1 MIALSARG
9 LSVRLG
15 ARLVLDEVGLAARGG
30 ELVALVGPSGSG
42 KTTLLQLLAGELAP
56 DAGEVCVDGEPLR
69 PGDPQHTARLGR
81 VLQLHALVP
90 VLTAGENVELA
101 MRARGVSG
109 APARE
114 RAEQALTRVGLGEV
128 VDRLATR
135 LSGGQQQRVAVA
147 RALALGPAVVLADEP
162 TSELDAATRDVVVAE
177 LRQEAARG
185 ALVLVATHDAAV
197 ARACDRRISLA
208 GGRVLAS

>member
-1 MIALSARG
+1 MTALTARA
-9 LSVRLG
+9 LSVRFD
-15 ARLVLDEVGLAARGG
+15 ARQVLDDVGLEARGG

-42 KTTLLQLLAGELAP
+42 KTTLLQLLAGEMAP
-56 DAGEVCVDGEPLR
+56 DAGEVCVDGRVLR
-69 PGDPQHTARLGR
+69 AGDARHTARLGR

-101 MRARGVSG
+101 MRARGVAG
-109 APARE
+109 APDRE
-114 RAEQALTRVGLGEV
+114 RAEAALTRVGLGEV

-147 RALALGPAVVLADEP
+147 RALAPGPAVVLADEP

-197 ARACDRRISLA
+197 ARACDRRIDLVA
-208 GGRVLAS
+208 GRVLAP